1 MLDRRSTNFVEGIV
15 SFYLASL
22 LLLCRFLYTINFTAL
37 SFFCVCYGFLKK
49 KKKYCYFYLSLIPI
63 SPLESKLFYHI
74 LTEKKKRFL
83 NVLARGELTKG
94 LNSQNTVYLR

>member
-37 SFFCVCYGFLKK
+37 SFFCVCYGFLKQ
-49 KKKYCYFYLSLIPI
+49 KYCYFYLSLIPI
-63 SPLESKLFYHI
+63 SPFESNLFYHI
-74 LTEKKKRFL
+74 VTEKKKGFL

-94 LNSQNTVYLR
+94 LNSQNAVHLR